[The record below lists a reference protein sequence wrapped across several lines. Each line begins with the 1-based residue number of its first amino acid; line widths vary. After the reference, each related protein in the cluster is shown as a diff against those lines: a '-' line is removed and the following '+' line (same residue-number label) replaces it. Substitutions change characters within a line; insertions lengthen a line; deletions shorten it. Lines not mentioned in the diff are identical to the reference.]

1 MTPDQMY
8 RLAAG
13 LGEAKNRQ
21 NVEDALKFMHD
32 DIVLESPAWGL
43 VARGKDENRNALEHF
58 FADYP
63 DYNVTFDHY
72 LADDRYFAGWG
83 VVRMTMA
90 KGAHDAAGQT
100 PNGRR
105 VELPV
110 TIRMTFKDGLIASEV
125 FSCDLMQV
133 ALQSGV
139 RPDAMAKAVFPAAE
153 TAA

>member
-1 MTPDQMY
+1 MTPDQMR
-8 RLAAG
+8 RLAVD

-43 VARGKDENRNALEHF
+43 VARGKDENRNALNRF
-58 FADYP
+58 FTDYP
-63 DYNVTFDHY
+63 DYNVTFDH
-72 LADDRYFAGWG
+72 
-83 VVRMTMA
+83 
-90 KGAHDAAGQT
+90 
-100 PNGRR
+100 
-105 VELPV
+105 
-110 TIRMTFKDGLIASEV
+110 GLIASEV

-139 RPDAMAKAVFPAAE
+139 QPDAVAKAVFPAAE

>member
-1 MTPDQMY
+1 MTPDEMY
-8 RLAAG
+8 KLAAG

-21 NVEDALKFMHD
+21 NVEEALEFMHE
-32 DIVLESPAWGL
+32 DIVLESPAWG
-43 VARGKDENRNALEHF
+43 VTARGKQANREVLASF

-72 LADDRYFAGWG
+72 LADDEQFIGWG
-83 VVRMTMA
+83 TVRMTMA
-90 KGAHDAAGQT
+90 NGARDAGGQT
-100 PNGRR
+100 PNGQR

-125 FSCDLMQV
+125 FSCDLMQI
-133 ALQSGV
+133 AIQSGIQ
-139 RPDAMAKAVFPAAE
+139 PDAMAKAVFAAEE

>member
-8 RLAAG
+8 RLAAD

-43 VARGKDENRNALEHF
+43 VARGKDANRNVLKSF

-72 LADDRYFAGWG
+72 LADDRHFVGWG
-83 VVRMTMA
+83 TVRMTMA
-90 KGAHDAAGQT
+90 AGAHDAAGQA

-125 FSCDLMQV
+125 FSCDLMQI
-133 ALQSGV
+133 ALQSGID
-139 RPDAMAKAVFPAAE
+139 PDVMAKAVFASEE

>member
-8 RLAAG
+8 RLAAD

-43 VARGKDENRNALEHF
+43 VAKGKDENRNVLTSF
-58 FADYP
+58 FDDYP

-72 LADDRYFAGWG
+72 LADDQHFVGWG
-83 VVRMTMA
+83 PVRMTMA
-90 KGAHDAAGQT
+90 AGAHDAAGQT
-100 PNGRR
+100 PNGTRM
-105 VELPV
+105 ELPV

-125 FSCDLMQV
+125 FSCDLMQI
-133 ALQSGV
+133 ALQSGID
-139 RPDAMAKAVFPAAE
+139 PNAMAKAVFAPEE

>member
-1 MTPDQMY
+1 MTPEEMY
-8 RLAAG
+8 KLAVD
-13 LGEAKNRQ
+13 LGEAKNRR

-32 DIVLESPAWGL
+32 DIVLESPAWG
-43 VARGKDENRNALEHF
+43 VTACGERENREALTRF

-63 DYNVTFDHY
+63 DYTVSFDHY
-72 LADDRYFAGWG
+72 LADEENFVGWG
-83 VVRMTMA
+83 RVRMTMA
-90 KGAHDAAGQT
+90 DGAHDAGGQI

-125 FSCDLMQV
+125 FPCDLMQI
-133 ALQSGV
+133 AIQSGV
-139 RPDAMAKAVFPAAE
+139 QPDATARAVFGVEE